1 MNIDFNLLAQKRVEA
16 GLTQVELADLAQLS
30 PVLIKKYEAGE
41 STPRSKNLE
50 KLADALGMTAELL
63 VLGYNETHIDE
74 PAGTKTMGVAEI
86 PDDAPTPNIAESS
99 EEQDDLGRLPLVVAC
114 LIDILPSSG
123 EHISARQARS
133 FCKAFEVMM
142 KVGYA
147 DRLE

>member
-1 MNIDFNLLAQKRVEA
+1 LAARSCDLLRDSKAQAEQIRAVAVERLHARVGRVPPHVVNRIDDMWVQ
-16 GLTQVELADLAQLS
+16 
-30 PVLIKKYEAGE
+30 
-41 STPRSKNLE
+41 
-50 KLADALGMTAELL
+50 AL
-63 VLGYNETHIDE
+63 YNETHIDE